1 MQRFP
6 LLCLLCILLQA
17 SHAANLTLSLRHT
30 VSGQPLLLDSL
41 RYRNAHDELFAISR
55 LSYLVANIALQDQQG
70 QWHNIPNAL
79 AWLDAAARR
88 TQLELSALPQ
98 HTYQAIRFDIG
109 LSAEVN
115 HSDPAQY
122 AAQHPLNPNLNNL
135 HWTWQSGYIFL
146 ALEGRYRDNS
156 GQLQGFVYH
165 FANDPQCTTVTLPLP
180 QTIAAGSLIDI
191 DFDIAA
197 LLNAP
202 SSLAFGQHGASS
214 HSRKDDPITTA
225 LKNNLRSAFQLRRI
239 QTAPAATN
247 EPPKPPIDFPAS
259 YTAHGFQMSRR
270 FPIPDL
276 PSDNPLIEERIEL
289 GRLLFH
295 DPRLSADNSIACASC
310 HKTEAAMSDNRTKS
324 IGIDGQRSRR
334 HSMPLF
340 NLAWKQQF
348 FWDGRAPSLRQQ
360 ALMPIEDPT
369 EMGETLPNVLNK
381 LAADTDYTDLFAK
394 AFRSRAI
401 TATNL
406 GLALESFLLS
416 LTSDNSRFDQ
426 AIQSKAE
433 LSEAEQ
439 RGFELFM
446 TEYEPRSGQY
456 GADCFHCHGGALFTD
471 NRLHDNGLKADNDLG
486 LAAVTQR
493 HIDAHKFSTPSLRN
507 VALTA
512 PYMHDGR
519 FETLEQVIEHYSSGI
534 QRRAT
539 LDPNLSKHPA
549 GGLPLST
556 TDKAALVAFLKTL
569 TDPQYLT
576 D

>member
-1 MQRFP
+1 MHPLR
-6 LLCLLCILLQA
+6 LLCFCCLLLQG
-17 SHAANLTLSLRHT
+17 SHAATLTLALRHT
-30 VSGQPLLLDSL
+30 VGGQPLQLNSL

-55 LSYLVANIALQDQQG
+55 LSYLVANLALQDQQG
-70 QWHNIPNAL
+70 QWHSIPDAL
-79 AWLDAAARR
+79 AWMDAAARR
-88 TQLELSALPQ
+88 TQLELSAPPQ
-98 HTYQAIRFDIG
+98 HSYQAIRFDIG

-122 AAQHPLNPNLNNL
+122 AAQHPLNPNLNQL

-146 ALEGRYRDNS
+146 ALEGRYRDNT

-165 FANDPQCTTVTLPLP
+165 FANDPQRTTISLPLP

-202 SSLAFGQHGASS
+202 SSIAFTKHGASS
-214 HSRKDDPITTA
+214 HSRAGDPITTA

-239 QTAPAATN
+239 QTAPAATS
-247 EPPKPPIDFPAS
+247 EPPKVPIDLPSS

-270 FPIPDL
+270 FPIPAL
-276 PSDNPLIEERIEL
+276 PTDNPLIAERVEL
-289 GRLLFH
+289 GRQLFH
-295 DPRLSADNSIACASC
+295 DPRLSADDSIACASC
-310 HKTEAAMSDNRTKS
+310 HQTEAALSDNRTKS
-324 IGIDGQRSRR
+324 IGISGQLSRR

-348 FWDGRAPSLRQQ
+348 FWDGRAPSLREQV
-360 ALMPIEDPT
+360 LMPIQDPR
-369 EMGETLPNVLNK
+369 EMGASLPGVLHK
-381 LAADTDYTDLFAK
+381 LCADSDYRMRFAD
-394 AFRSRAI
+394 AFESGAI
-401 TATNL
+401 NATNL
-406 GLALESFLLS
+406 SLALESFLLS
-416 LTSDNSRFDQ
+416 LTSYDSKFDQ
-426 AIQSKAE
+426 AMQGKAQ
-433 LSEAEQ
+433 LSAAEQ

-471 NRLHDNGLKADNDLG
+471 NRFHDNGLQADHDLG
-486 LAAVTQR
+486 LGAITQR
-493 HIDAHKFSTPSLRN
+493 RRDAHHFATPSLRN

-549 GGLPLST
+549 GGLQLSAA
-556 TDKAALVAFLKTL
+556 DQAALLAFLKTL
-569 TDPQYLT
+569 SDPQYGAN
-576 D
+576 